1 VRRAAGT
8 LGVVLLA
15 AAAVLA
21 LAPGGGAHA
30 TTIAA
35 TPAVTPTTTGPNPAT
50 EILAIVSP
58 IASPACGASGTATLL
73 VPILGG
79 VLQTDLGLPKSVSV
93 ATVLLDAL
101 GPVYIVCGD
110 LPGSA
115 APHCSLDNQ
124 IAGVW
129 PATLPSD
136 GLAPPAPVGDLVASI
151 DNGLRVLDLP
161 PSAALE
167 NALQCSVQSGSTA
180 PKAPGAPA
188 PAPGAATPPSD
199 APPSPSGLPSTAS
212 LAAPSSGAAIPAQAA
227 LGSPSVP
234 IAAAPVRSA
243 TSELSS
249 FLRYHVPSW
258 LLALQ
263 LIVGIVLALF
273 LTGSWATSARLA
285 QAWRHH
291 RY

>member
-1 VRRAAGT
+1 
-8 LGVVLLA
+8 
-15 AAAVLA
+15 
-21 LAPGGGAHA
+21 
-30 TTIAA
+30 
-35 TPAVTPTTTGPNPAT
+35 
-50 EILAIVSP
+50 
-58 IASPACGASGTATLL
+58 

-115 APHCSLDNQ
+115 ATHCSLDNQ

-129 PATLPSD
+129 PAALPSD
-136 GLAPPAPVGDLVASI
+136 GLAPPAPVGDLVASV

-167 NALQCSVQSGSTA
+167 NALQCSVQTGSTA

-188 PAPGAATPPSD
+188 PAPGAATPPTDGPPSPT
-199 APPSPSGLPSTAS
+199 ALPSTAALAVPSPSGAALP
-212 LAAPSSGAAIPAQAA
+212 APAA

-234 IAAAPVRSA
+234 IAGAPVRSA

-249 FLRYHVPSW
+249 FLRDHVPSW

-285 QAWRHH
+285 QAGRHH